1 MKVREREEQEGEE
14 LGVKASASWVHAS
27 TDRGVDHLFFSKQ
40 QQQQRQQHIMGQIR
54 GADKPGPNVVSD
66 SPPSLLSSFAGLLEG
81 GVLSV
86 FGSSVTE
93 KKSTQQQQQQR
104 VGSLQTIPLN
114 HIVETSAGDGVASK
128 KKSSTT
134 SSSNSRP
141 GSASAKHLRLTR
153 PPSETTSE
161 NDMPGLERLERSTCA
176 ASSEDE
182 ARPEVSSSSS

>member
-1 MKVREREEQEGEE
+1 
-14 LGVKASASWVHAS
+14 
-27 TDRGVDHLFFSKQ
+27 
-40 QQQQRQQHIMGQIR
+40 MGQIR
-54 GADKPGPNVVSD
+54 GADKPGVNVASD

-86 FGSSVTE
+86 FGSSVAE
-93 KKSTQQQQQQR
+93 KKSTQQQQR

-114 HIVETSAGDGVASK
+114 HVVETSTDGVASK
-128 KKSSTT
+128 KKSNS

-141 GSASAKHLRLTR
+141 SSASAKNLRLTR
-153 PPSETTSE
+153 PTSETTSE

-182 ARPEVSSSSS
+182 ARPEVSRKPSVQFMMHTRVCVLCFWSSCFKIRRRVCVAFCCSIY

>member
-1 MKVREREEQEGEE
+1 
-14 LGVKASASWVHAS
+14 
-27 TDRGVDHLFFSKQ
+27 
-40 QQQQRQQHIMGQIR
+40 MGQIR
-54 GADKPGPNVVSD
+54 GADKPGPNMVSD

-93 KKSTQQQQQQR
+93 KKSTQQQQR

-114 HIVETSAGDGVASK
+114 HIVETSTGDGVASK
-128 KKSSTT
+128 KKSSS

-153 PPSETTSE
+153 PPSEPTSE

>member
-1 MKVREREEQEGEE
+1 
-14 LGVKASASWVHAS
+14 
-27 TDRGVDHLFFSKQ
+27 
-40 QQQQRQQHIMGQIR
+40 MGQIR
-54 GADKPGPNVVSD
+54 GADKPGPNVASD

-86 FGSSVTE
+86 FGSSVAE
-93 KKSTQQQQQQR
+93 KKSTQQQQR

-114 HIVETSAGDGVASK
+114 HVVETSTDGVASK
-128 KKSSTT
+128 KKSNSS
-134 SSSNSRP
+134 SSSNNSRP
-141 GSASAKHLRLTR
+141 SSASAKHLRLTR

-182 ARPEVSSSSS
+182 ARPEVSRKQSVQFMIRVFFFGRRVSKFVSRRVCVAFCCSMYQLT